1 MVIVEPPL
9 MLCLTTFQL
18 GVLFLPQ
25 TLQSVPQFSCTEK
38 NALNRVNG
46 ESFLITIVCRAI
58 TSESVP
64 VINTPCF
71 YMLIQDGLALDKTI
85 RTKLVTL
92 CWKGDEEEE
101 PSTKTVRLPV
111 PYQLPPQPYGA
122 EG

>member
-1 MVIVEPPL
+1 
-9 MLCLTTFQL
+9 
-18 GVLFLPQ
+18 
-25 TLQSVPQFSCTEK
+25 
-38 NALNRVNG
+38 
-46 ESFLITIVCRAI
+46 
-58 TSESVP
+58 
-64 VINTPCF
+64 
-71 YMLIQDGLALDKTI
+71 MLIQDGLALDKTI